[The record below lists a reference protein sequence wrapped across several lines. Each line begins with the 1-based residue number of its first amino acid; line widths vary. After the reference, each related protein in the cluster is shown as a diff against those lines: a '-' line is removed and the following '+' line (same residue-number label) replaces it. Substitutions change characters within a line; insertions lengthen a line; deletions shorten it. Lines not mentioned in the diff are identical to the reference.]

1 MNRENCQIVDK
12 SPYSDGEN
20 ATFWRPDEVKTLRI
34 RSFGR
39 LHGLVPSSLESDFL
53 IGEAQREI
61 LELAIAVH
69 TGNDA
74 GPGDIPENM
83 TYQEARSDSVADQTC
98 GAPAVLQLAV
108 GPPGRISAPPPRA
121 TCA

>member
-1 MNRENCQIVDK
+1 LAPSHPNRENCQIVDK

-34 RSFGR
+34 RSFDR
-39 LHGLVPSSLESDFL
+39 LHGLVPSPLESDFL
-53 IGEAQREI
+53 IGEAEREI

-83 TYQEARSDSVADQTC
+83 TYQEATPLLTKLVAPRQCYSWPLDPL
-98 GAPAVLQLAV
+98 GA
-108 GPPGRISAPPPRA
+108 
-121 TCA
+121 

>member
-1 MNRENCQIVDK
+1 LTTLRLNRDDCQIVDK
-12 SPYSDGEN
+12 SPPSDSEN
-20 ATFWRPDEVKTLRI
+20 AAFWHPDEVKTPRI
-34 RSFGR
+34 RSFDR

-74 GPGDIPENM
+74 GPGDVPENM
-83 TYQEARSDSVADQTC
+83 TYQEEATPLLTKLVAPRQCYSWPSLDPL
-98 GAPAVLQLAV
+98 GA
-108 GPPGRISAPPPRA
+108 
-121 TCA
+121 